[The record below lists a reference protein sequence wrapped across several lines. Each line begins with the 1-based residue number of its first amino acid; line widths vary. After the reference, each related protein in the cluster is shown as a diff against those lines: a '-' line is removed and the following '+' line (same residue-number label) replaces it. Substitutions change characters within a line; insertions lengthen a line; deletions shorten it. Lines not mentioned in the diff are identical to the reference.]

1 MTERLDKFLVSQ
13 GIGSRKEVTRLVR
26 RGSVMVDGK
35 PTSTADCK
43 IDPENSKVTVEGKE
57 IVYRRFLYIMMNKPA
72 GVLSATEDRKSRT
85 VLDLLPPPL
94 SRRGLFPAGRLDKD
108 TTGLLILT
116 DDGEFAHRMLSPKS
130 HVYKRYAAAGRYH
143 VCACTPVGGRI
154 PGPEDGVCGD
164 QRGKISSGKTN
175 VRSVRQPGGVSEET
189 QDRRSFSG

>member
-85 VLDLLPPPL
+85 VLDLLPPP
-94 SRRGLFPAGRLDKD
+94 A
-108 TTGLLILT
+108 
-116 DDGEFAHRMLSPKS
+116 
-130 HVYKRYAAAGRYH
+130 
-143 VCACTPVGGRI
+143 
-154 PGPEDGVCGD
+154 
-164 QRGKISSGKTN
+164 
-175 VRSVRQPGGVSEET
+175 QPPRT
-189 QDRRSFSG
+189 FSGRKAGQGYHWTADPHR